1 MKIKAEYLAKEVYS
15 KILDKMIY
23 VSYENLELLQNLDLG
38 FIFEEEPQ
46 PKKK

>member
-1 MKIKAEYLAKEVYS
+1 MKIKAEYLSKEVYS
-15 KILDKMIY
+15 KLLDKMIY
-23 VSYENLELLQNLDLG
+23 VSYENLELLKNLDVN

>member
-1 MKIKAEYLAKEVYS
+1 MKIKAEFLSKEVYS
-15 KILDKMIY
+15 KLLDKMIF
-23 VSYENLELLQNLDLG
+23 VSYENLDLLKTLDLN

>member
-1 MKIKAEYLAKEVYS
+1 MKIKEDYLSKEVYS
-15 KILDKMIY
+15 KLLDKMIF
-23 VSYENLELLQNLDLG
+23 VSYENLDLLKNLDLN

>member
-1 MKIKAEYLAKEVYS
+1 MKIKEEFLAKEVYS

-23 VSYENLELLQNLDLG
+23 VSYENLELLQNLDLN

>member
-1 MKIKAEYLAKEVYS
+1 MKIKAEYLSKEVYS

-23 VSYENLELLQNLDLG
+23 VSYENLELLQNLDLN
-38 FIFEEEPQ
+38 FIFESDPQ

>member
-1 MKIKAEYLAKEVYS
+1 MKIKQEYLAKEVYS

-23 VSYENLELLQNLDLG
+23 VSYENLELLQNLDLN
-38 FIFEEEPQ
+38 FIFESDPQ

>member
-1 MKIKAEYLAKEVYS
+1 MKIKEEYLAKEVYS
-15 KILDKMIY
+15 KILDRMIF
-23 VSYENLELLQNLDLG
+23 VSYENLELLKNLDLN